1 MMNLPNRTEL
11 AAKRCP
17 SKTADRLLIGLLAVI
32 AACHLMVAQT
42 VQFAT
47 NSSIE
52 PQARLS
58 NFQVLEFRRYTIKE
72 GEREHFAQYFD
83 AYFPEALQQ
92 LGTIVAGDF
101 FERKNSSGF
110 TWIRG
115 FHTLEDRAVVN
126 AQFYAGSVWKE
137 HKKTMN
143 DLIVDSDNVILLRPL
158 SHERGIPILPAVD
171 PIVEANGVQGI
182 VVAQIFAVKA
192 DSVEAFAKAAEP
204 TFASYRAAGVREAGV
219 LVTLDVP
226 NNYPQL
232 PIRTDGPFLVW
243 LGVLKDKQMLE
254 NEFNPLAERSL
265 QSLSATGL
273 IRGHQSRSFSIPPA
287 AHACAGNRD
296 ERD

>member
-11 AAKRCP
+11 AAQRFRP
-17 SKTADRLLIGLLAVI
+17 KTANRVLIGLVAAI
-32 AACHLMVAQT
+32 AACHLMVAQSG
-42 VQFAT
+42 QSAT
-47 NSSIE
+47 QAAIE
-52 PQARLS
+52 PSAHLS
-58 NFQVLEFRRYTIKE
+58 DFQVLEFRRYTIKE

-83 AYFPEALQQ
+83 TYFPEALQE

-101 FERKNSSGF
+101 FERKNPSGF

-115 FHTLEDRAVVN
+115 FHTLEDRAVAN

-143 DLIVDSDNVILLRPL
+143 DLIVDSDNVMLLRPL
-158 SHERGIPILPAVD
+158 SPEPGIPILPAVD
-171 PIVEANGVQGI
+171 PIVEANGAQGI

-243 LGVLKDKQMLE
+243 LGVLKDNQMLE

-273 IRGHQSRSFSIPPA
+273 IRGASESVVLDPARRSRLRWLP
-287 AHACAGNRD
+287 
-296 ERD
+296 

>member
-1 MMNLPNRTEL
+1 MNQPNRTEL
-11 AAKRCP
+11 AAQRFP
-17 SKTADRLLIGLLAVI
+17 SKTANRLLIGLLAVVV
-32 AACHLMVAQT
+32 ACHLMLAQS
-42 VQFAT
+42 VQRT
-47 NSSIE
+47 TQSSIE
-52 PQARLS
+52 PAAHLS

-143 DLIVDSDNVILLRPL
+143 DLIVDSDNVMLLRPL
-158 SHERGIPILPAVD
+158 SPERGIPILPSID

-204 TFASYRAAGVREAGV
+204 TFASYRATGLREAGV

-273 IRGHQSRSFSIPPA
+273 IRGAPESVVLDPTRRSRLRWLP
-287 AHACAGNRD
+287 
-296 ERD
+296 

>member
-1 MMNLPNRTEL
+1 MNLPNRTEL

-42 VQFAT
+42 VQFTT

-143 DLIVDSDNVILLRPL
+143 DLIVDSDNVMLLRPL
-158 SHERGIPILPAVD
+158 SPERGIPILPAVD
-171 PIVEANGVQGI
+171 AIVEANGVQGI

-254 NEFNPLAERSL
+254 NEFNRLAERSL

-273 IRGHQSRSFSIPPA
+273 IRGAPESVVLDPTHRSRL
-287 AHACAGNRD
+287 RW
-296 ERD
+296 

>member
-1 MMNLPNRTEL
+1 MMNLQNRAEL
-11 AAKRCP
+11 AAQRCP
-17 SKTADRLLIGLLAVI
+17 SKRVNRLLIGLLAVI
-32 AACHLMVAQT
+32 ATCHLIVAQS
-42 VQFAT
+42 VQNTAQ
-47 NSSIE
+47 SSIE
-52 PQARLS
+52 PSAHLS
-58 NFQVLEFRRYTIKE
+58 DFQVVEFRRYTIKE

-83 AYFPEALQQ
+83 TYFPEALQQ

-101 FERKNSSGF
+101 FERNNPSGF
-110 TWIRG
+110 TWMRG

-143 DLIVDSDNVILLRPL
+143 DLIVDSDNVMLLRPL
-158 SHERGIPILPAVD
+158 SPERGIPILPAVD
-171 PIVEANGVQGI
+171 PTVEANRVQGI

-204 TFASYRAAGVREAGV
+204 TFASYQAAGVREAGV

-273 IRGHQSRSFSIPPA
+273 IRGAPESVVLDPTRRSRLRWLP
-287 AHACAGNRD
+287 
-296 ERD
+296 

>member
-1 MMNLPNRTEL
+1 MNLPNRTEL

-42 VQFAT
+42 VQFTT

-143 DLIVDSDNVILLRPL
+143 DLIVDSDNVMLLRPL
-158 SHERGIPILPAVD
+158 SPERGIPILPAVD
-171 PIVEANGVQGI
+171 AIVEANGVQGI

-273 IRGHQSRSFSIPPA
+273 IRGAPESVVLDPTHRSRL
-287 AHACAGNRD
+287 RW
-296 ERD
+296 

>member
-1 MMNLPNRTEL
+1 
-11 AAKRCP
+11 
-17 SKTADRLLIGLLAVI
+17 
-32 AACHLMVAQT
+32 MVAQSG
-42 VQFAT
+42 QSAT
-47 NSSIE
+47 QAAIE
-52 PQARLS
+52 PSAHLS
-58 NFQVLEFRRYTIKE
+58 DFQVLEFRRYTIKE

-83 AYFPEALQQ
+83 TYFPEALQE

-101 FERKNSSGF
+101 FERKNPSGF

-115 FHTLEDRAVVN
+115 FHTLEDRAVAN

-143 DLIVDSDNVILLRPL
+143 DLIVDSDNVMLLRPL
-158 SHERGIPILPAVD
+158 SPERGIPILPAVD
-171 PIVEANGVQGI
+171 PTVEANGAQGI
-182 VVAQIFAVKA
+182 VVAEIFAVKA
-192 DSVEAFAKAAEP
+192 DGVEAFAKAAEP
-204 TFASYRAAGVREAGV
+204 TFASYQAAGVREAGV

-273 IRGHQSRSFSIPPA
+273 IRGAPESVVLDPTRRSRLRWLP
-287 AHACAGNRD
+287 
-296 ERD
+296 

>member
-1 MMNLPNRTEL
+1 MNLPNRTEL

-17 SKTADRLLIGLLAVI
+17 SKTSDRLLIGLLAVI

-42 VQFAT
+42 VQFTT

-143 DLIVDSDNVILLRPL
+143 DLIVDSDNVMLLRPL
-158 SHERGIPILPAVD
+158 RPERGIPILPAVD

-204 TFASYRAAGVREAGV
+204 TFASYRAAGVREAGI

-273 IRGHQSRSFSIPPA
+273 IRGAPESVVLDPTRRSRL
-287 AHACAGNRD
+287 RW
-296 ERD
+296 

>member
-1 MMNLPNRTEL
+1 MNLPNRTEL

-42 VQFAT
+42 VQFTT

-143 DLIVDSDNVILLRPL
+143 DLIVDSDNVMLLRPL
-158 SHERGIPILPAVD
+158 SPERGIPILPAVD

-204 TFASYRAAGVREAGV
+204 TFASY

-254 NEFNPLAERSL
+254 NEFNRLAERSL

-273 IRGHQSRSFSIPPA
+273 IRGAPESVVLDPTRRSRL
-287 AHACAGNRD
+287 RW
-296 ERD
+296 

>member
-42 VQFAT
+42 VQFTT

-52 PQARLS
+52 PLARLS

-83 AYFPEALQQ
+83 TYFPEALQQ

-143 DLIVDSDNVILLRPL
+143 DLIVDSDNVMLLRPL
-158 SHERGIPILPAVD
+158 SPERGIPILPAVD
-171 PIVEANGVQGI
+171 PTVEANGAQGI
-182 VVAQIFAVKA
+182 VVAEIFAVKA

-204 TFASYRAAGVREAGV
+204 TFASYQAAGVREAGV

-243 LGVLKDKQMLE
+243 LGVLKDNQMLE
-254 NEFNPLAERSL
+254 NEFNPLAERSF

-273 IRGHQSRSFSIPPA
+273 IRGAPESVVLDPTRRSRLRWLP
-287 AHACAGNRD
+287 
-296 ERD
+296 

>member
-1 MMNLPNRTEL
+1 MNLPNRTEL

-42 VQFAT
+42 VQFTT

-58 NFQVLEFRRYTIKE
+58 NFQVLEFRRYSIKE

-143 DLIVDSDNVILLRPL
+143 DLIVDSDNVMLLRPL
-158 SHERGIPILPAVD
+158 SPERGIPILPAVD

-254 NEFNPLAERSL
+254 NEFNRLAERSL

-273 IRGHQSRSFSIPPA
+273 IRGAPESVVLDPTRRSRL
-287 AHACAGNRD
+287 RW
-296 ERD
+296 

>member
-1 MMNLPNRTEL
+1 MNLPNRTEL

-42 VQFAT
+42 VQFTT

-143 DLIVDSDNVILLRPL
+143 DLIVDSDNVMLLRPL
-158 SHERGIPILPAVD
+158 SPERGIPILPAVD

-254 NEFNPLAERSL
+254 NEFNRLAERSL

-273 IRGHQSRSFSIPPA
+273 IRGAPESVVLDPTRRSRL
-287 AHACAGNRD
+287 RW
-296 ERD
+296 

>member
-42 VQFAT
+42 VQFTT

-115 FHTLEDRAVVN
+115 FHTLEDRAVLN

-143 DLIVDSDNVILLRPL
+143 DLIVDSDNVMLLRPL
-158 SHERGIPILPAVD
+158 SPERGIPILPAVD
-171 PIVEANGVQGI
+171 AIVEANRVQGI

-273 IRGHQSRSFSIPPA
+273 IRGAPESVVLDPTRRSRL
-287 AHACAGNRD
+287 RW
-296 ERD
+296 

>member
-1 MMNLPNRTEL
+1 MNLPNRTEL
-11 AAKRCP
+11 AAQRCP
-17 SKTADRLLIGLLAVI
+17 SKTANRLLIGLLAVI
-32 AACHLMVAQT
+32 AAGHLMVAQS
-42 VQFAT
+42 VQCT
-47 NSSIE
+47 TQSSIE
-52 PQARLS
+52 PSAHLSDFQA
-58 NFQVLEFRRYTIKE
+58 VEFRRYTIKE

-83 AYFPEALQQ
+83 TYFPEALQE

-101 FERKNSSGF
+101 FERKNPSGF

-115 FHTLEDRAVVN
+115 FHTLDDRAVVN

-143 DLIVDSDNVILLRPL
+143 DLIVDSDNVMLLRPL
-158 SHERGIPILPAVD
+158 SPERGIPILPAVD
-171 PIVEANGVQGI
+171 PIVEDNGSQGI
-182 VVAQIFAVKA
+182 VVAQIFTLKA

-243 LGVLKDKQMLE
+243 LGVLKDSQMLE

-273 IRGHQSRSFSIPPA
+273 IRGAPESVILDPTRRSRLRWLP
-287 AHACAGNRD
+287 
-296 ERD
+296 

>member
-42 VQFAT
+42 VQFTT

-52 PQARLS
+52 PLARLS

-83 AYFPEALQQ
+83 TYFPEALQQ

-143 DLIVDSDNVILLRPL
+143 DLIVDSDNVMLLRPL
-158 SHERGIPILPAVD
+158 SPERGIPILPAVD

-254 NEFNPLAERSL
+254 NEFNRLAERSL

-273 IRGHQSRSFSIPPA
+273 IKGAPESVVLDPTRRSRLRWLP
-287 AHACAGNRD
+287 
-296 ERD
+296 

>member
-42 VQFAT
+42 VQFTT

-52 PQARLS
+52 PLARLS
-58 NFQVLEFRRYTIKE
+58 NFQVLEFRRYTIQE

-143 DLIVDSDNVILLRPL
+143 DLIVDSDNVMLLRPL
-158 SHERGIPILPAVD
+158 SPERGIPILPAVD

-273 IRGHQSRSFSIPPA
+273 IRGAPESVVLDPTRRSRL
-287 AHACAGNRD
+287 RW
-296 ERD
+296 

>member
-1 MMNLPNRTEL
+1 MNLPNRTEL

-42 VQFAT
+42 VQFTT

-143 DLIVDSDNVILLRPL
+143 DLIVDSDNVMLLRPL
-158 SHERGIPILPAVD
+158 SPERGIPILPSID

-273 IRGHQSRSFSIPPA
+273 IRGASESVVLDPARRSRLRWLP
-287 AHACAGNRD
+287 
-296 ERD
+296 

>member
-1 MMNLPNRTEL
+1 MMNQPNRTEL
-11 AAKRCP
+11 AAQRFP
-17 SKTADRLLIGLLAVI
+17 SKTANRLLIGLLAVVV
-32 AACHLMVAQT
+32 ACHLMLAQS
-42 VQFAT
+42 VQRT
-47 NSSIE
+47 TQSSIE
-52 PQARLS
+52 PAAHLS

-143 DLIVDSDNVILLRPL
+143 DLIVDSDNVMLLRPL
-158 SHERGIPILPAVD
+158 SPERGIPILPSID

-204 TFASYRAAGVREAGV
+204 TFASYRATGLREAGV

-273 IRGHQSRSFSIPPA
+273 IRGAPESVVLDPTRRSRLRWLP
-287 AHACAGNRD
+287 
-296 ERD
+296 